1 MAKVWEREDEYNEKY
16 KKEKDKSTASKADEK
31 ILEERNDLP
40 AVLLVALIGIRVLKP
55 EWLGRGYIEFQ
66 SDEID
71 ASKPDIDVELL
82 TVNPYSGRGQR
93 QIGLQEL

>member
-40 AVLLVALIGIRVLKP
+40 GCP
-55 EWLGRGYIEFQ
+55 
-66 SDEID
+66 
-71 ASKPDIDVELL
+71 
-82 TVNPYSGRGQR
+82 SGRYDRDKSSETGMAWQR
-93 QIGLQEL
+93 VHRVSK